1 MELKI
6 CYCAESDYLEDTI
19 CSKTEMSEK
28 VSYDPKYDNAMYFVR
43 DVLFKNSP
51 KGQDYIDDYY
61 KLSYVCKF
69 WSRFHENHVIHTKK
83 SFDYFS
89 KGSSTVLL
97 SNEDKV
103 FIESM
108 IIKFENK
115 VNIIEYK
122 EIFSKIRS
130 DVNKLNNKKI
140 AEIDEYFK

>member
-61 KLSYVCKF
+61 KLSYVCKSHNMF
-69 WSRFHENHVIHTKK
+69 VNFEADFMKIM
-83 SFDYFS
+83 SFIQ
-89 KGSSTVLL
+89 KNLL
-97 SNEDKV
+97 
-103 FIESM
+103 
-108 IIKFENK
+108 IISLKDHQQFC
-115 VNIIEYK
+115 
-122 EIFSKIRS
+122 
-130 DVNKLNNKKI
+130 
-140 AEIDEYFK
+140 

>member
-1 MELKI
+1 M
-6 CYCAESDYLEDTI
+6 
-19 CSKTEMSEK
+19 
-28 VSYDPKYDNAMYFVR
+28 
-43 DVLFKNSP
+43 
-51 KGQDYIDDYY
+51 
-61 KLSYVCKF
+61 
-69 WSRFHENHVIHTKK
+69 
-83 SFDYFS
+83 
-89 KGSSTVLL
+89 L